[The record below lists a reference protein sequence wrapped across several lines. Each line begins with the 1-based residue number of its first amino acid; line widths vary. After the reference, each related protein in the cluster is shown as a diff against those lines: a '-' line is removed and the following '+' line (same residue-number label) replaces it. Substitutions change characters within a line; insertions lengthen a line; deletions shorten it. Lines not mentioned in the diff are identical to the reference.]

1 MGVIAISPVKYGK
14 LLSKALPKV
23 IETKKEFDHF
33 IEVMESLSFADHKLT
48 PEEEALHALLG
59 ALIQEYDDR
68 VCPLPYMEP
77 RKMLQFLMEQRD
89 LRQVDLV
96 PVFGSRSV
104 ASNVINGKREL
115 SKTHIRKLAAFFHV
129 SPEAFL

>member
-1 MGVIAISPVKYGK
+1 
-14 LLSKALPKV
+14 
-23 IETKKEFDHF
+23 
-33 IEVMESLSFADHKLT
+33 
-48 PEEEALHALLG
+48 
-59 ALIQEYDDR
+59 
-68 VCPLPYMEP
+68 MEP
-77 RKMLQFLMEQRD
+77 RKMLRFLMEQRD

-115 SKTHIRKLAAFFHV
+115 SKAQIHKLAAFFHV